1 MVTTTFLN
9 LNPEKR
15 TKIQEALLTEFST
28 HPLAEAQVAP
38 IVKGARI
45 ARGAFYKYFDDL
57 TDAYRYIYGVAMKDI
72 HTRIDQEVATQT
84 FNPKVYVQQVS
95 SFVDGVM
102 SSHYRQLIEMHLTR
116 NESLV
121 GNNDDSQADRLSSR
135 EWAAMILSHEAIKQ
149 ILINPDRREMV
160 LSRFRDALNLLAG
173 KGNI

>member
-1 MVTTTFLN
+1 MVTSTFLN
-9 LNPEKR
+9 LNPEKQA
-15 TKIQEALLTEFST
+15 KIQEALLTEFST

-38 IVKGARI
+38 IVKKAGI

-135 EWAAMILSHEAIKQ
+135 EWAAMILSHETIKQ
-149 ILINPDRREMV
+149 VLIKPDRREMV
-160 LSRFRDALNLLAG
+160 LNRFRDALNLLAG